1 MTFPLLLS
9 INTALSAL
17 TASTTDTSSSWMYT
31 KMETEKRESRLLSQ
45 PILMVFIAVTFTVA
59 LLEGVGLILVWT
71 HFSNT
76 EMRLDSRI
84 SAVEIKILEQGTVT
98 EGPTQGTGLSTGSL
112 QSRCHYKLQLYT
124 MCVHETYMS

>member
-1 MTFPLLLS
+1 MFPEKILLCVSSTLS

-17 TASTTDTSSSWMYT
+17 TASTTDNSSSWMYT

-84 SAVEIKILEQGTVT
+84 SAVESKILEGINTQ
-98 EGPTQGTGLSTGSL
+98 GPTQETGL
-112 QSRCHYKLQLYT
+112 
-124 MCVHETYMS
+124 